1 MAKSSR
7 RVQIAAAA
15 LELFDERGYYG
26 AGMGDV
32 AKAVGMGT
40 SSLYN
45 HYSSKQEILAEIAV
59 GVMEDLLRINATRL
73 AGVEGPTARLR
84 ESMCAHVEFHANQ
97 RQAVRVV
104 NKEIDSLEEP
114 SRSVV
119 TQLRRDYVARW
130 ETILKE
136 GVEQGVFQ
144 VENLRIACW
153 AIIDMGIGVSAWFSP
168 EGPLSAEDLGGMYA
182 RLALRQLGVEG

>member
-45 HYSSKQEILAEIAV
+45 H
-59 GVMEDLLRINATRL
+59 
-73 AGVEGPTARLR
+73 
-84 ESMCAHVEFHANQ
+84 
-97 RQAVRVV
+97 
-104 NKEIDSLEEP
+104 
-114 SRSVV
+114 
-119 TQLRRDYVARW
+119 
-130 ETILKE
+130 
-136 GVEQGVFQ
+136 
-144 VENLRIACW
+144 
-153 AIIDMGIGVSAWFSP
+153 
-168 EGPLSAEDLGGMYA
+168 
-182 RLALRQLGVEG
+182 